1 MKKALTILLAVLM
14 IVSLFACASQSS
26 GTSTPASGAPA
37 SSAPAS
43 SAPASGEPA
52 SDDSKYP
59 KEAGFFDPDF
69 DYTKYDKYKVA
80 FLSMTAGELWDAFDV
95 AYENWANKV
104 NIDYTNLWAP
114 TQYSADEFLSGM
126 QTFVDQGFDGLIL
139 EAGTQNYERVAE
151 ILGEA
156 GVEWVSGLGVA
167 RASSGSYQLLHPQ
180 VGFDNFT
187 IGMQTLDLLVKWKDE
202 TFPDVPYDKVGML
215 LLDYSY
221 SPDIHNRGIGMEQ
234 QWAKLHPEFGAFD
247 PAPDKN
253 PKNFFIGDIASAQYP
268 DQTAAQNLATQFL
281 SNPGDIEVWLI
292 GTPADLYSVG
302 AANAA
307 DNLGMTDKVCT
318 ACQGGVALP
327 TRWDS
332 GIDDAW
338 RFAIFSSQQIYAEPI
353 VCQLWAYMSG
363 QATPETIFQDWVNV
377 NDKGDVKD
385 ENGKVIEEH
394 SYAIMMLPYQPLT
407 KDNYKDYLEWTD
419 LYAFG
424 PGAEGVWK
432 YPPVTDI
439 NLFPTRATPPA
450 SYKVAN
456 G

>member
-1 MKKALTILLAVLM
+1 MKKILAILLAVLLTATLFSCGAQNSGSSAP
-14 IVSLFACASQSS
+14 VS
-26 GTSTPASGAPA
+26 TAPEP
-37 SSAPAS
+37 SAPAS
-43 SAPASGEPA
+43 NAAPDSNAPA
-52 SDDSKYP
+52 DSAAFP
-59 KEAGFFDPDF
+59 KEAGYFDPDF
-69 DYTKYDKYKVA
+69 DYTKFDKFKVA

-95 AYENWANKV
+95 AYANWAEKV

-126 QTFVDQGFDGLIL
+126 QTFVDQGYDGLIL

-156 GVEWVSGLGVA
+156 NVQWVSGLGVA
-167 RASSGSYQLLHPQ
+167 RTSAGNFELLHPQ
-180 VGFDNFT
+180 VGFDNYS
-187 IGMQTLDLLVKWKDE
+187 IGMQTMDLLAQWKDE
-202 TFPDVPYDKVGML
+202 TYPDVPYEKVGML
-215 LLDYSY
+215 SLDYSY
-221 SPDIHNRGIGMEQ
+221 SPDIHARSIGMEQ
-234 QWAKLHPEFGAFD
+234 QWAKLHPEFGAYD

-253 PKNFFIGDIASAQYP
+253 PKNFFIGDIASAQFP

-281 SNPGDIEVWLI
+281 SNPGEIEVWLI

-307 DNLGMTDKVCT
+307 DNLGLTETVVT

-332 GIDDAW
+332 GIDDSW

-363 QATPETIFQDWVNV
+363 QATPDTIFPDWVNV

-385 ENGKVIEEH
+385 ESGKVIEEH
-394 SYAIMMLPYQPLT
+394 SYAIMMLPVQVMT
-407 KDNYKDYLEWTD
+407 KDNYKEYLEWTD

-424 PGAEGVWK
+424 DGEKGVWD

-439 NLFPTRATPPA
+439 NAFPVRMAAPD

-456 G
+456 